1 MDSSLGCTRGSVSP
15 VARRGPGGQGVGRA
29 SEPPAYRGSVDLP
42 TVAAKRRGLRNRGPA
57 GPDGLA
63 AYSGIAGP
71 GMIADRLR
79 ALLDMRD
86 AGLLTEDEYS
96 AKRAELVARI

>member
-1 MDSSLGCTRGSVSP
+1 
-15 VARRGPGGQGVGRA
+15 
-29 SEPPAYRGSVDLP
+29 
-42 TVAAKRRGLRNRGPA
+42 
-57 GPDGLA
+57 
-63 AYSGIAGP
+63 
-71 GMIADRLR
+71 MIADRLR